1 MIYFATNYEIYI
13 LFSDPE
19 HPKPKFIREVLLKCL
34 RLSYLQ
40 RVSDSIPESFHAFS
54 PDKPEAHFKFQAN
67 PETENNVA
75 CMISAKVV
83 AAIKQKSTPE
93 EIMAVLNEIP
103 DDDADQANA
112 LKVCE
117 NI

>member
-1 MIYFATNYEIYI
+1 
-13 LFSDPE
+13 
-19 HPKPKFIREVLLKCL
+19 
-34 RLSYLQ
+34 
-40 RVSDSIPESFHAFS
+40 
-54 PDKPEAHFKFQAN
+54 
-67 PETENNVA
+67 
-75 CMISAKVV
+75 MISAKVV

-112 LKVCE
+112 LKVRE

>member
-1 MIYFATNYEIYI
+1 M
-13 LFSDPE
+13 
-19 HPKPKFIREVLLKCL
+19 
-34 RLSYLQ
+34 Q

-83 AAIKQKSTPE
+83 AAIKEKSTPE

-112 LKVCE
+112 LKVGLKF
-117 NI
+117 